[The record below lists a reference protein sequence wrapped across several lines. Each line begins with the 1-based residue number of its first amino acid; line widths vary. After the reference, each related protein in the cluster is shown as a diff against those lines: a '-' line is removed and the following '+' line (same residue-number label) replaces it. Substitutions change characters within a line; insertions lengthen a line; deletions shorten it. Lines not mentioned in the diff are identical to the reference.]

1 MYPVGPSSGQNPAAS
16 PMVHPVSGFW
26 QYENATV
33 STLMDSLLR
42 MATQNNPNGWL
53 VAGADGFEHAG
64 RDSTSTS
71 LIPAH
76 PHLKLKLTNSRELW
90 NFRTATESP
99 HLDHFFQCVLRNMKG
114 AGEPTWDY
122 EDALG
127 DDIRPSRSRLP
138 AEIRLE
144 KHNKTV
150 IPNSERVSHGNPG
163 IPPHWK
169 PEIKHNTLSRT
180 LRPPSIE
187 HIDYNSGG
195 RTLHGNHGIV
205 LQRVLV
211 TPAYWLCMSN
221 CGLAALANAQ
231 PCLWCWSQLAGGKPP
246 GPPGTHV

>member
-1 MYPVGPSSGQNPAAS
+1 M
-16 PMVHPVSGFW
+16 
-26 QYENATV
+26 
-33 STLMDSLLR
+33 
-42 MATQNNPNGWL
+42 
-53 VAGADGFEHAG
+53 
-64 RDSTSTS
+64 STS

-99 HLDHFFQCVLRNMKG
+99 HLSMTWAISMAHSYTWNISQIRTYNHLIFYSGIISSNG

-127 DDIRPSRSRLP
+127 DGGFDFTSNFEDIHQRCTPPLSVKFVKDLENVRPSRSCLP

-169 PEIKHNTLSRT
+169 PEIKHNTLSHT

-187 HIDYNSGG
+187 HVDYNSGG
-195 RTLHGNHGIV
+195 RTLHGNHRIV

-221 CGLAALANAQ
+221 CGLLPNGCRAIEWLSHPNQ
-231 PCLWCWSQLAGGKPP
+231 CDSQLEL
-246 GPPGTHV
+246 